1 MDQFELRQK
10 LVTSARRVVIKIGS
24 GVLTG
29 KDGLN
34 GRRIGSLVAQI
45 SALKADGFE
54 IVMVSS
60 GAIASGFRKMGLKE
74 KPKTV
79 RQQQAC
85 AAIGQAGLMMVYEKA
100 FARHGYKAAQ
110 ILLTSEDLAHRRRY
124 LNARNT
130 LATLLEWNVVPIIN
144 ENDTVAVAELKYGD
158 NDTVAGLVTMMV
170 EADLFINLTDI
181 NGLYDRD
188 PRRDRAAA
196 FLPVVEAVGAK
207 VEAMAGRIPGAL
219 GAGGMYTKIVAAR
232 KLARQGVPSLIA
244 NGGKRD
250 ILLRILKGEFEGTLF
265 LPKKKMLQ
273 SRKHWIAFTTK
284 PKGVIVIDP
293 GARRAVLNKGKSLLP
308 SGILEFTGQFNLGDA
323 VRVMDEQNELVAV
336 GLTNYTSDELLRIR
350 GHHSSDI
357 QNILG
362 YKHSDEVIHRD
373 NMVVGDDLKV

>member
-1 MDQFELRQK
+1 M
-10 LVTSARRVVIKIGS
+10 
-24 GVLTG
+24 
-29 KDGLN
+29 
-34 GRRIGSLVAQI
+34 AQI

-54 IVMVSS
+54 IVLVSS
-60 GAIASGFRKMGLKE
+60 GAIASGFRKMGMKE

-100 FARHGYKAAQ
+100 FVRHGYKAAQ

-130 LATLLEWNVVPIIN
+130 LGTLLEWDVVPIIN

-158 NDTVAGLVTMMV
+158 NDTVAGLVTMMI

-188 PRRDRAAA
+188 PRRDRTAV

-207 VEAMAGRIPGAL
+207 VEAMAGKIPGAL
-219 GAGGMYTKIVAAR
+219 GAGGMFTKIVAAR

-250 ILLRILKGEFEGTLF
+250 ILIRILKGELEGTLF

-293 GARRAVLNKGKSLLP
+293 GARRAVPEQGEKSAAFRYPRFFGAIQPGRRGQGHGRAERACGRGSDQLHFRRTAAHSRP
-308 SGILEFTGQFNLGDA
+308 SVFGYRDYP
-323 VRVMDEQNELVAV
+323 RVQ
-336 GLTNYTSDELLRIR
+336 TFR
-350 GHHSSDI
+350 
-357 QNILG
+357 
-362 YKHSDEVIHRD
+362 
-373 NMVVGDDLKV
+373 